1 MMRPKILLVEDDK
14 ALQQL
19 IVYNFTKEGF
29 SINTVN
35 DGDLTLTAIKETQPD
50 IIILDWMLPNVSGIE
65 LIRQIKSGGKTKSIP
80 VIMLTAKG
88 EEIDRLR
95 AFELGADDY
104 VTKPFSTAELIA
116 RTKAVIN
123 RTLSSGKTDSISYH
137 DINLNKETQRAKR
150 GKRNLKLGP
159 MEYKILELFL
169 SRPGRV
175 YSREQLLDIIW
186 GRDIYVEERTV
197 DVHIGRLR
205 KVLNKGKDID
215 PIRTVHGTGYSLDET
230 YNGK

>member
-1 MMRPKILLVEDDK
+1 MRPKILLVEDDK
-14 ALQQL
+14 ALQKL

-29 SINTVN
+29 IINTVN
-35 DGDLTLTAIKETQPD
+35 DGDLTLTAIEETQPD
-50 IIILDWMLPNVSGIE
+50 IILLDWMLPNVSGIE
-65 LIRQIKSGGKTKSIP
+65 LIRRIKSGKKTKSIP

-88 EEIDRLR
+88 EEIDKLR
-95 AFELGADDY
+95 AFDLGSDDY

-123 RTLSSGKTDSISYH
+123 RTSSNGKTNSISYY
-137 DINLNKETQRAKR
+137 DINLNKETQRVKR
-150 GKRNLKLGP
+150 GKQNLKLGP

-175 YSREQLLDIIW
+175 YSREKLLDLIW
-186 GRDIYVEERTV
+186 GQNIYVEDRTV

-205 KVLNKGKDID
+205 KALNRGKKKD
-215 PIRTVHGTGYSLDET
+215 PIRTIHGVGYSLDET
-230 YNGK
+230 YKSK

>member
-50 IIILDWMLPNVSGIE
+50 IILLDWMLPNVSGIE
-65 LIRQIKSGGKTKSIP
+65 LIRQIKSGKKTKSIP

-88 EEIDRLR
+88 EETDRLR
-95 AFELGADDY
+95 AFDLGADDY
-104 VTKPFSTAELIA
+104 VSKPFSTAELIA

-123 RTLSSGKTDSISYH
+123 RTSSTGKMHSISYH
-137 DINLNKETQRAKR
+137 DINLNK
-150 GKRNLKLGP
+150 
-159 MEYKILELFL
+159 
-169 SRPGRV
+169 
-175 YSREQLLDIIW
+175 
-186 GRDIYVEERTV
+186 
-197 DVHIGRLR
+197 
-205 KVLNKGKDID
+205 
-215 PIRTVHGTGYSLDET
+215 
-230 YNGK
+230 